1 MSAKQLLSS
10 AGPFARDWTGFEPRE
25 GQQGLAEAIEATL
38 TERGVLVAEAATGT
52 GKTLAYLTPVLDSD
66 ASVLISTGTRNL
78 QEQLYFRDIPAVREA
93 LSSGARVAMLKGR
106 GNYVCRYRMEQ
117 ARAEAE
123 RRSPDFRRH
132 LGAVQQW
139 AQKTKHGDIAELRDV
154 PEDSPVWPQ
163 VTSTADNCL
172 GGDCP
177 MYDECHVVKAR
188 REAMRAQVVVV
199 NHHLLF
205 ADMALKEEGFGEVLP
220 TVDAVIVDEAHQ
232 VPDVATRFFSTAL
245 STRQVQ
251 ELARDSQRE
260 ASETSGGLHQV
271 QPAVS
276 ELEQAL
282 REAQLAFDKA
292 PDKSPLG
299 EILEDQ
305 RRAQSLDDLDSAIAE
320 LAGQLQPLTE
330 ASTGLGKVHERAND
344 FRARLRLLQTGDDE
358 HVRWF
363 EARPR
368 GFALHATPLTI
379 DEAFTSIRER
389 LRAAWVYC
397 SATLAV
403 AGRFDHYLRRLG
415 LDDARTLTVESP
427 FDFEHNTLLWLPEDL
442 PQPNQ
447 SGHTDTLLKT
457 VQPLLRASRG
467 RAFLLFTAHRNLRR
481 AAAWLREHTD
491 FELYVQGEA
500 PRADLLE
507 RFRAADNGLLLGAAS
522 FWEGVDVVGEALS
535 VVVIDKLPFAA
546 PDDPVLKARGDAIR
560 DAGGSP
566 FAELSLPEAVLS
578 LKQGVGRLIR
588 GREDRG
594 VVVLGDPRLLTKGY
608 GRVFIKSLPPL
619 PLTRSADDAV
629 AFFRDNT
636 METTREAAGD

>member
-1 MSAKQLLSS
+1 MTATELLSS
-10 AGPFARDWTGFEPRE
+10 EGPFAQEWAAFEPRQ
-25 GQQGLAEAIEATL
+25 GQQRLAEAIEATL
-38 TERGVLVAEAATGT
+38 AQRGILVAEAATGT
-52 GKTLAYLTPVLDSD
+52 GKTLAYLTPVLEGD

-78 QEQLYFRDIPAVREA
+78 QEQLYFRDIPAVRET

-106 GNYVCRYRMEQ
+106 SNYLCRYRMDQ
-117 ARAEAE
+117 ARGEAD

-132 LGAVQQW
+132 LGEVQRW
-139 AQKTKHGDIAELRDV
+139 AQKTKYGDIAELRDL

-245 STRQVQ
+245 STRQIY
-251 ELARDSQRE
+251 ELARDSQKE
-260 ASETSGGLHQV
+260 AAETSGGLHQV
-271 QPAVS
+271 QPAVGA
-276 ELEQAL
+276 LEQAL
-282 REAQLAFDKA
+282 RELQLAFDKA
-292 PDKSPLG
+292 RDRSPLG
-299 EILEDQ
+299 EILADQ
-305 RRAQSLDDLDSAIAE
+305 RRVGALDDLDAALDE
-320 LAGQLQPLTE
+320 LAAQLQPLAE
-330 ASTGLGKVHERAND
+330 ASPGLGKVHKRAND

-363 EARPR
+363 EARAR

-379 DEAFTSIRER
+379 DDAFTAIRER

-403 AGRFDHYLRRLG
+403 AGRFDHYLQRLG
-415 LDDARTLTVESP
+415 LDDARTLTVASP
-427 FDFEHNTLLWLPEDL
+427 FDFEHNTLLWLPENL

-447 SGHTDTLLKT
+447 TEHTETLLRT

-467 RAFLLFTAHRNLRR
+467 RAFLLFTAHRALRR
-481 AAAWLREHTD
+481 AAEWLREHTD
-491 FELYVQGEA
+491 FELFVQGEA

-522 FWEGVDVVGEALS
+522 FWEGVDVAGEALS

-560 DAGGSP
+560 DAGGNP
-566 FAELSLPEAVLS
+566 FSELSLPEAVLS

-588 GREDRG
+588 GRDDRG

-619 PLTRSADDAV
+619 PLIRSADDAV
-629 AFFRDNT
+629 AFFEDHT
-636 METTREAAGD
+636 MESTP